1 MFNTLGIIATGA
13 LMMFSPSEIE
23 NTSNDTENAT
33 RSYIETTMDEESNDV
48 VSYAITVDATE
59 ETLEEIKAAA
69 EEAGMG
75 FTYKVRGVAKK
86 KLVID
91 MVIENGDEYK
101 LDRVTV
107 TAADGVTYI
116 QWETDENGKALV
128 FVDNTTESP
137 LTENK

>member
-1 MFNTLGIIATGA
+1 MLNTLGIIATGA
-13 LMMFSPSEIE
+13 LMMFNPSDFE
-23 NTSNDTENAT
+23 NTSNDMMHAT
-33 RSYIETTMDEESNDV
+33 STYIETTMDEDSNEV

-59 ETLEEIKAAA
+59 EKLEEIKAAA

-75 FTYKVRGVAKK
+75 FTYKVRGVSKK

-107 TAADGVTYI
+107 TAADGVKYI

-128 FVDNTTESP
+128 FVDETSNST
-137 LTENK
+137 LTQK